1 MKGRKTVWKSVLLML
16 LVLTWMCMAVP
27 ALADEASGDN
37 SLSSLGITTEGVT
50 VSPDFYYSTIEYQV
64 TVPSGTSRL
73 ELDPVTSNS
82 GASIVS
88 IDGQDI
94 GSDGTTTVGITVQ
107 AANGNQ
113 ITYYLYVT
121 TDATTQAAAPAA
133 AETET
138 EAVTEAQ
145 TETEPETEDPRYVK
159 VDRNALEEAE
169 KTISTLKTETGNYRD
184 RVTLLTRILY
194 GMIALCVVLLFAVI
208 NLVLKKK
215 DLKAEL
221 QNYMGYGYEPGA
233 GAADGG
239 YDSQNGYDAQ
249 QDYGSQ
255 SVYGMQQGYASQS
268 GYDAQPDYDSQ
279 NGYDAQQGYGDGS
292 YDVQQGYDGQGGYEV
307 QQDYDGQSGYD
318 AQPDYRD
325 GSADAARNGTQEYA
339 GDGYPDVRAD
349 FDDPFEPQQPQSRK
363 ERKKLKKEKAVMQ
376 DDPATVPKPSR
387 AKKKAK
393 QMPKYEAPQP
403 QHQYQPPKE
412 QTSDPVEVNMIDL

>member
-1 MKGRKTVWKSVLLML
+1 MKGRKTVWKSILLTVML
-16 LVLTWMCMAVP
+16 LVWTCMAVP
-27 ALADEASGDN
+27 VLAEETSGDN

-73 ELDPVTSNS
+73 DLDPVPSNS
-82 GASIVS
+82 GASIIG

-94 GSDGTTTVGITVQ
+94 GSDGTTTVAITVQ

-121 TDATTQAAAPAA
+121 TDTTTQAAAPA

-145 TETEPETEDPRYVK
+145 TEAEPETEDPRYVK

-194 GMIALCVVLLFAVI
+194 GMIALCVILLFAVI
-208 NLVLKKK
+208 NLALKKK

-221 QNYMGYGYEPGA
+221 QNYMGYGYDPGA
-233 GAADGG
+233 GEADSGYAAQAGYDNGG
-239 YDSQNGYDAQ
+239 YNATQQGYDNSGYDAQAGYDNNGYDAQ
-249 QDYGSQ
+249 
-255 SVYGMQQGYASQS
+255 
-268 GYDAQPDYDSQ
+268 
-279 NGYDAQQGYGDGS
+279 
-292 YDVQQGYDGQGGYEV
+292 
-307 QQDYDGQSGYD
+307 
-318 AQPDYRD
+318 
-325 GSADAARNGTQEYA
+325 T
-339 GDGYPDVRAD
+339 D
-349 FDDPFEPQQPQSRK
+349 FEDPFEQQQPLSKK
-363 ERKKLKKEKAVMQ
+363 EQKKLKKEKAEMT

-393 QMPKYEAPQP
+393 QMPEYQPPQP
-403 QHQYQPPKE
+403 EHQYQPPKE
-412 QTSDPVEVNMIDL
+412 KTSEHVEVNMIDL

>member
-1 MKGRKTVWKSVLLML
+1 MKGRKTVWKSILLTVML
-16 LVLTWMCMAVP
+16 LVWTCMAVP
-27 ALADEASGDN
+27 VLAEEASGDN

-82 GASIVS
+82 GASILG

-94 GSDGTTTVGITVQ
+94 GSDGTTTVAITVQ

-121 TDATTQAAAPAA
+121 TDTTTQAAAPA

-194 GMIALCVVLLFAVI
+194 GMIALCVILLFAVI

-221 QNYMGYGYEPGA
+221 QNYMGYGYDPGA
-233 GAADGG
+233 GEADGG
-239 YDSQNGYDAQ
+239 YAAQAGYDNGGYNATQQGYDNDGYDAQ
-249 QDYGSQ
+249 A
-255 SVYGMQQGYASQS
+255 GYDNGGYDAQAGYDNS
-268 GYDAQPDYDSQ
+268 GYDAQA
-279 NGYDAQQGYGDGS
+279 GYDNGG
-292 YDVQQGYDGQGGYEV
+292 YDVQ
-307 QQDYDGQSGYD
+307 
-318 AQPDYRD
+318 
-325 GSADAARNGTQEYA
+325 N
-339 GDGYPDVRAD
+339 D
-349 FDDPFEPQQPQSRK
+349 FEDPFEQQQPLSKK
-363 ERKKLKKEKAVMQ
+363 EQKKLKKEKAAMA

-393 QMPKYEAPQP
+393 QMPEYQPPQP
-403 QHQYQPPKE
+403 EHQYQPPKE
-412 QTSDPVEVNMIDL
+412 KTSEHVEVNMIDL

>member
-1 MKGRKTVWKSVLLML
+1 MKGRKTVWKSILLTVML
-16 LVLTWMCMAVP
+16 LVWTCMAVP
-27 ALADEASGDN
+27 VLAEEASGDN

-82 GASIVS
+82 GASILG

-94 GSDGTTTVGITVQ
+94 GSDGTTTVAITVQ

-121 TDATTQAAAPAA
+121 TDTTTQAAAPA

-145 TETEPETEDPRYVK
+145 TEAEPETEDPRYVK

-194 GMIALCVVLLFAVI
+194 GMIALCVILLFAVI
-208 NLVLKKK
+208 NLALKKK

-221 QNYMGYGYEPGA
+221 QNYMGYGYDPGA
-233 GAADGG
+233 GEADSGYAAQAGYDNGG
-239 YDSQNGYDAQ
+239 YNATQQGYDNSGYDAQAGYDNNGYDAQ
-249 QDYGSQ
+249 A
-255 SVYGMQQGYASQS
+255 GYDNS
-268 GYDAQPDYDSQ
+268 GYDAQA
-279 NGYDAQQGYGDGS
+279 GYDN
-292 YDVQQGYDGQGGYEV
+292 
-307 QQDYDGQSGYD
+307 SGYD
-318 AQPDYRD
+318 AQ
-325 GSADAARNGTQEYA
+325 T
-339 GDGYPDVRAD
+339 D
-349 FDDPFEPQQPQSRK
+349 FEDPFEQQQPLSKK
-363 ERKKLKKEKAVMQ
+363 EQKKLKKEKA
-376 DDPATVPKPSR
+376 DDDGRSGDCAEAIQSKEKSKADAGVSASAAGTSVSASEGEDIRACGSQYDRSVTVG
-387 AKKKAK
+387 
-393 QMPKYEAPQP
+393 
-403 QHQYQPPKE
+403 
-412 QTSDPVEVNMIDL
+412 

>member
-1 MKGRKTVWKSVLLML
+1 MKGRKTVWKSILLTVML
-16 LVLTWMCMAVP
+16 LVWTCMAVP
-27 ALADEASGDN
+27 VLAEEASGDN

-82 GASIVS
+82 GASILG

-94 GSDGTTTVGITVQ
+94 GSDGTTTVAITVQ
-107 AANGNQ
+107 AANGSQ

-121 TDATTQAAAPAA
+121 TDTTTQAAAPA

-145 TETEPETEDPRYVK
+145 TEAEPETEDPRYVK

-194 GMIALCVVLLFAVI
+194 GMIALCVILLFAVI
-208 NLVLKKK
+208 NLALKKK

-221 QNYMGYGYEPGA
+221 QNYMGYGYDPGA
-233 GAADGG
+233 GEADSGYAAQAGYDNGG
-239 YDSQNGYDAQ
+239 YNAT
-249 QDYGSQ
+249 
-255 SVYGMQQGYASQS
+255 QQGYDNS
-268 GYDAQPDYDSQ
+268 GYDAQ
-279 NGYDAQQGYGDGS
+279 
-292 YDVQQGYDGQGGYEV
+292 
-307 QQDYDGQSGYD
+307 
-318 AQPDYRD
+318 
-325 GSADAARNGTQEYA
+325 
-339 GDGYPDVRAD
+339 AD
-349 FDDPFEPQQPQSRK
+349 FEDPFEQQQPLSKK
-363 ERKKLKKEKAVMQ
+363 EQKKLKKEKAEMT

-393 QMPKYEAPQP
+393 QMPEYQPPQP
-403 QHQYQPPKE
+403 EHQYQPPKE
-412 QTSDPVEVNMIDL
+412 KTSEHVEVNMIDL

>member
-1 MKGRKTVWKSVLLML
+1 MKGRKTVWKSILLTVML
-16 LVLTWMCMAVP
+16 LVWTCMAVP
-27 ALADEASGDN
+27 VLAEEASGDN

-73 ELDPVTSNS
+73 ELDPVPSNS
-82 GASIVS
+82 GASIIG

-94 GSDGTTTVGITVQ
+94 GSDGTTTVAITVQ

-121 TDATTQAAAPAA
+121 TDTTTQAAAPA

-145 TETEPETEDPRYVK
+145 TEAEPETEDPRYVK

-194 GMIALCVVLLFAVI
+194 GMIALCVILLFAVI
-208 NLVLKKK
+208 NLALKKK

-221 QNYMGYGYEPGA
+221 QNYMGYGYDPGA
-233 GAADGG
+233 GEADSGYAAQAGYDNGG
-239 YDSQNGYDAQ
+239 YNAT
-249 QDYGSQ
+249 
-255 SVYGMQQGYASQS
+255 QQGYDNS
-268 GYDAQPDYDSQ
+268 GYDAQ
-279 NGYDAQQGYGDGS
+279 
-292 YDVQQGYDGQGGYEV
+292 
-307 QQDYDGQSGYD
+307 
-318 AQPDYRD
+318 
-325 GSADAARNGTQEYA
+325 
-339 GDGYPDVRAD
+339 AD
-349 FDDPFEPQQPQSRK
+349 FEDPFEQQQPLSKK
-363 ERKKLKKEKAVMQ
+363 EQKKLKKEKAEMT

-393 QMPKYEAPQP
+393 QMPEYQPPQP
-403 QHQYQPPKE
+403 EHQYQPPKE
-412 QTSDPVEVNMIDL
+412 KTSEHVEVNMIDL

>member
-1 MKGRKTVWKSVLLML
+1 MKGRKTVWKSILLTVML
-16 LVLTWMCMAVP
+16 LVWTCMAVP
-27 ALADEASGDN
+27 VLAEETSGDN

-82 GASIVS
+82 GASIIG

-94 GSDGTTTVGITVQ
+94 GSDGTTTVAITVQ

-121 TDATTQAAAPAA
+121 TDTTTQAAAPA

-145 TETEPETEDPRYVK
+145 TEAEPETEDPRYVK

-194 GMIALCVVLLFAVI
+194 GMIALCVILLFAVI
-208 NLVLKKK
+208 NLALKKK

-221 QNYMGYGYEPGA
+221 QNYMGYGYDPGA
-233 GAADGG
+233 GEADSGHAAQAG
-239 YDSQNGYDAQ
+239 YDNG
-249 QDYGSQ
+249 G
-255 SVYGMQQGYASQS
+255 
-268 GYDAQPDYDSQ
+268 
-279 NGYDAQQGYGDGS
+279 
-292 YDVQQGYDGQGGYEV
+292 
-307 QQDYDGQSGYD
+307 
-318 AQPDYRD
+318 
-325 GSADAARNGTQEYA
+325 
-339 GDGYPDVRAD
+339 
-349 FDDPFEPQQPQSRK
+349 
-363 ERKKLKKEKAVMQ
+363 
-376 DDPATVPKPSR
+376 
-387 AKKKAK
+387 
-393 QMPKYEAPQP
+393 
-403 QHQYQPPKE
+403 
-412 QTSDPVEVNMIDL
+412 

>member
-1 MKGRKTVWKSVLLML
+1 MKGRKTVWKSILLTVML
-16 LVLTWMCMAVP
+16 LVWTCMAVP
-27 ALADEASGDN
+27 VLAEETSGDN

-73 ELDPVTSNS
+73 ELDPVPSNS
-82 GASIVS
+82 GASIIG

-94 GSDGTTTVGITVQ
+94 GSDGTTTVAITVQ

-121 TDATTQAAAPAA
+121 TDTTTQAAAPA

-145 TETEPETEDPRYVK
+145 TEAEPETEDPRYVK

-194 GMIALCVVLLFAVI
+194 GMIALCVILLFAVI
-208 NLVLKKK
+208 NLALKKK

-221 QNYMGYGYEPGA
+221 QNYMGYGYDPGA
-233 GAADGG
+233 GEADSGYAAQAGYDNGG
-239 YDSQNGYDAQ
+239 YNAT
-249 QDYGSQ
+249 
-255 SVYGMQQGYASQS
+255 QQGYDNS
-268 GYDAQPDYDSQ
+268 GYDAQA
-279 NGYDAQQGYGDGS
+279 GYDN
-292 YDVQQGYDGQGGYEV
+292 
-307 QQDYDGQSGYD
+307 SGYD
-318 AQPDYRD
+318 AQ
-325 GSADAARNGTQEYA
+325 T
-339 GDGYPDVRAD
+339 D
-349 FDDPFEPQQPQSRK
+349 FEDPFEQQQPLSKK
-363 ERKKLKKEKAVMQ
+363 EQKKLKKEKAEMT

-393 QMPKYEAPQP
+393 QMPEYQPPQP
-403 QHQYQPPKE
+403 EHQYQPPKE
-412 QTSDPVEVNMIDL
+412 KTSEHVEVNMIDL

>member
-1 MKGRKTVWKSVLLML
+1 MKGRKTVWKSILLTVML
-16 LVLTWMCMAVP
+16 LVWTCMAVP
-27 ALADEASGDN
+27 ALAEEASGDN

-82 GASIVS
+82 GASILG

-94 GSDGTTTVGITVQ
+94 GSDGTTTVAITVQ

-121 TDATTQAAAPAA
+121 TDTTTQAAAPAAAPA

-194 GMIALCVVLLFAVI
+194 GMIALCVILLFAVI

-221 QNYMGYGYEPGA
+221 QNYMGYGYDPGA
-233 GAADGG
+233 GEADGG
-239 YDSQNGYDAQ
+239 YAAQAGYDHGGYDAQ
-249 QDYGSQ
+249 A
-255 SVYGMQQGYASQS
+255 GYDNG
-268 GYDAQPDYDSQ
+268 GYDAQAGYD
-279 NGYDAQQGYGDGS
+279 NGGYDAPAGYDNGG
-292 YDVQQGYDGQGGYEV
+292 YDVQ
-307 QQDYDGQSGYD
+307 
-318 AQPDYRD
+318 
-325 GSADAARNGTQEYA
+325 N
-339 GDGYPDVRAD
+339 D
-349 FDDPFEPQQPQSRK
+349 FEDPFEQQQPLSKK
-363 ERKKLKKEKAVMQ
+363 EQKKLKKEKAAMA

-393 QMPKYEAPQP
+393 QMPEYQPPQP
-403 QHQYQPPKE
+403 EHQYQPPKE
-412 QTSDPVEVNMIDL
+412 KTSEHVEVNMIDL

>member
-1 MKGRKTVWKSVLLML
+1 MKGRKTVWKSILLTVML
-16 LVLTWMCMAVP
+16 LVWTCMAVP
-27 ALADEASGDN
+27 VLAEEASGDN

-64 TVPSGTSRL
+64 TVSSGTSRL
-73 ELDPVTSNS
+73 ELDPVPSNS
-82 GASIVS
+82 GASIIG

-94 GSDGTTTVGITVQ
+94 GSDGTTTVAITVQ

-121 TDATTQAAAPAA
+121 TDTTTQAAAPA

-145 TETEPETEDPRYVK
+145 TEAEPETEDPRYVK

-194 GMIALCVVLLFAVI
+194 GMIALCVILLFAVI
-208 NLVLKKK
+208 NLALKKK

-221 QNYMGYGYEPGA
+221 QNYMGYGYDPGA
-233 GAADGG
+233 GEADSGYAAQAGYDNGG
-239 YDSQNGYDAQ
+239 YNAT
-249 QDYGSQ
+249 
-255 SVYGMQQGYASQS
+255 QQGYDNS
-268 GYDAQPDYDSQ
+268 GYDAQA
-279 NGYDAQQGYGDGS
+279 GYDN
-292 YDVQQGYDGQGGYEV
+292 
-307 QQDYDGQSGYD
+307 SGYD
-318 AQPDYRD
+318 AQ
-325 GSADAARNGTQEYA
+325 T
-339 GDGYPDVRAD
+339 D
-349 FDDPFEPQQPQSRK
+349 FEDPFEQQQPLSKK
-363 ERKKLKKEKAVMQ
+363 EQKKLKKEKAAMT

-393 QMPKYEAPQP
+393 QMPEYQPPQP
-403 QHQYQPPKE
+403 EHQYQPPKE
-412 QTSDPVEVNMIDL
+412 KTSEHVEVNMIDL

>member
-1 MKGRKTVWKSVLLML
+1 MKGRKTVWKSVLLTVML
-16 LVLTWMCMAVP
+16 LVWTCMAVP
-27 ALADEASGDN
+27 ALAEEASGDN

-64 TVPSGTSRL
+64 TVPNGTSRL

-94 GSDGTTTVGITVQ
+94 GSDGTTTVSITVQ

-121 TDATTQAAAPAA
+121 TDTTTQAATPA

-194 GMIALCVVLLFAVI
+194 GMIALCVILLFAVI

-221 QNYMGYGYEPGA
+221 QNYMGYGYDPGA
-233 GAADGG
+233 GEANGGSAPQG
-239 YDSQNGYDAQ
+239 YDNG
-249 QDYGSQ
+249 G
-255 SVYGMQQGYASQS
+255 
-268 GYDAQPDYDSQ
+268 
-279 NGYDAQQGYGDGS
+279 
-292 YDVQQGYDGQGGYEV
+292 YDVQQGYDNG
-307 QQDYDGQSGYD
+307 SYD
-318 AQPDYRD
+318 AQQGYDN
-325 GSADAARNGTQEYA
+325 GSYDAQQGYDNGSYDAQTGYDTQAQNDHQIYA
-339 GDGYPDVRAD
+339 GDGYPDVQAD
-349 FDDPFEPQQPQSRK
+349 FEDPFGQQQPLSKK
-363 ERKKLKKEKAVMQ
+363 EQKKLKKEKAAMV
-376 DDPATVPKPSR
+376 DDPTTVPKPSK

-393 QMPKYEAPQP
+393 QMPEYQAPQP
-403 QHQYQPPKE
+403 QHQYEPPKE
-412 QTSDPVEVNMIDL
+412 KTSEHVEVNMIDL